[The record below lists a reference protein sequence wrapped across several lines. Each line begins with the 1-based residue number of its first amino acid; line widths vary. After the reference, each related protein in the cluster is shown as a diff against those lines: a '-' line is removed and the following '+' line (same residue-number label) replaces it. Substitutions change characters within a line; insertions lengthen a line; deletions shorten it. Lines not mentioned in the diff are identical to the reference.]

1 MSLPRGARDHPRFH
15 LVFLLDF
22 RSDGRRRRF
31 GAFSMHCSLIRSP
44 TPHGRT
50 IRKRE
55 NVLDSSARY
64 LQYTTVRTP
73 VFIGTTRRLHARVKT
88 IK

>member
-1 MSLPRGARDHPRFH
+1 MIWCVQYALFACQVP
-15 LVFLLDF
+15 
-22 RSDGRRRRF
+22 
-31 GAFSMHCSLIRSP
+31 P

-73 VFIGTTRRLHARVKT
+73 VLIGTTRRLHARVKT